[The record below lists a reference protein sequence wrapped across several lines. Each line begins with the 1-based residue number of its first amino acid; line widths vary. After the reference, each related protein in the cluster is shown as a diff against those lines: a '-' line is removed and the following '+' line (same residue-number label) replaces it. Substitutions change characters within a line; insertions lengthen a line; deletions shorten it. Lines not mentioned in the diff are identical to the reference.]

1 MELHPVD
8 PKESYNDYIEL
19 PTQSLVFCV
28 MFCRSLF
35 VLLYFYFSPLC
46 CLFFFDLRIL
56 IPSLVS
62 SISSYLKHE
71 LLLFFVILWPLSYV
85 GAILIKSA
93 LPLRL
98 FYTIIFIMIAIS
110 AQKIIPKISNSIELS
125 FGTRN
130 KVNTITT
137 H

>member
-1 MELHPVD
+1 
-8 PKESYNDYIEL
+8 
-19 PTQSLVFCV
+19 
-28 MFCRSLF
+28 
-35 VLLYFYFSPLC
+35 
-46 CLFFFDLRIL
+46 
-56 IPSLVS
+56 LVS